1 MNDEQRELVPNTC
14 SIFYRCSSPICPLC
28 LTGDE
33 LWFPDEPYCS
43 KHNMADNFQFIKVQR
58 KLAKKHKES
67 HDAGFFTV
75 EMLNK
80 IARVSRSTTGRDP
93 DIPQKP
99 SKFERKLLRHN
110 APPNKMTQERMDAL
124 RRYRTSKN
132 DSGGTI
138 SEQK

>member
-1 MNDEQRELVPNTC
+1 M
-14 SIFYRCSSPICPLC
+14 
-28 LTGDE
+28 TGGE
-33 LWFPDEPYCS
+33 SWFPDDAYCS
-43 KHNMADNFQFIKVQR
+43 KHNMAEKFPFIKVQR

-93 DIPQKP
+93 DLPEKP
-99 SKFERKLLRHN
+99 SKFERKLLRHK
-110 APPNKMTQERMDAL
+110 PLQHTMSLERIKTL
-124 RRYRTSKN
+124 RRYHTSRN

-138 SEQK
+138 LEGK